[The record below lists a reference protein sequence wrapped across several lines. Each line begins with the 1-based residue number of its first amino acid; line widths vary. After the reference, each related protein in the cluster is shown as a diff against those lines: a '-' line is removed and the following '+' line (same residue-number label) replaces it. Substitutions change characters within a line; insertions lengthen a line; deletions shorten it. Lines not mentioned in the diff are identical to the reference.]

1 LSDFHVPR
9 RDGETEAVHACR
21 WILARVCHDVD
32 FAWYMVGTESLAC
45 AIRGLAEATGETEES
60 LGASIDRQV
69 IRLQKRKEP
78 EVERLRE
85 RISSLEDRIAD
96 LERDLEDDSIG
107 SKSDIQYACALGE
120 IKDHLSFV
128 RIGVCEIDIDLIERL
143 TELRFTKAIAG

>member
-1 LSDFHVPR
+1 LSDFYVPR
-9 RDGETEAVHACR
+9 REGETEAVHACR

-60 LGASIDRQV
+60 LSASIDRQV

-85 RISSLEDRIAD
+85 RIESLEDRIAD
-96 LERDLEDDSIG
+96 LKDDSAG
-107 SKSDIQYACALGE
+107 SESEIQYLCAMGE
-120 IKDHLSFV
+120 IQDHLSFV

-143 TELRFTKAIAG
+143 TKLRFSKVRAG